1 MPQVTTRTTAV
12 KSQAREHQQD
22 LQKVMRRFGR
32 QCRGQG
38 KIFVQLV
45 RHTAMQL

>member
-1 MPQVTTRTTAV
+1 MEQVTTRTTAL
-12 KSQAREHQQD
+12 KSQARERQHE
-22 LQKVMRRFGR
+22 LHKVMRGFGR

-45 RHTAMQL
+45 RHTETQ